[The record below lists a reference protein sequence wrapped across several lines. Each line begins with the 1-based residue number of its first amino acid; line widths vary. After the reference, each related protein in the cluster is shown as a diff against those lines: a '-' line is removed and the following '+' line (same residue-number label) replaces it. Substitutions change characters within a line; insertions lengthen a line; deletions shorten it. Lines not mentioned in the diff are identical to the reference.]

1 MAVTTFNVDPKT
13 DQTLEELKRHYHAS
27 SKAEILRK
35 AIALLNVASR
45 SEQSDGSIII
55 RQQKGGDLKVVVR

>member
-13 DQTLEELKRHYHAS
+13 DQTLEDLKRHYHAA

-45 SEQSDGSIII
+45 NEQDDGSIII
-55 RQQKGGDLKVVVR
+55 RQQNGQDVKVVVR